1 VEGRREAR
9 ERALELLYEA
19 YAKDQSVPEVLV
31 ALPVR
36 PDDYTTELVRGVHAH
51 RAVLDERIERNAKEG
66 WSLAR
71 MPVIDL
77 ALLRLAAYELEFQP
91 DVPVG
96 VVIDEAVSLAKQ
108 FSTDEA
114 GRFVNGVLAT
124 IAVEVRPDP

>member
-19 YAKDQSVPEVLV
+19 YAKDQSVTEVLL

-36 PDDYTTELVRGVHAH
+36 PDEYATELVRGVHAN
-51 RAVLDERIERNAKEG
+51 RAALDERIAAHAKQG
-66 WSLAR
+66 WSLER

-77 ALLRLAAYELEFQP
+77 TLLRLAAFELEFRP
-91 DVPVG
+91 DVPLA
-96 VVIDEAVSLAKQ
+96 VVIDEAVELAKQ

-114 GRFVNGVLAT
+114 GRFVNGVLAA
-124 IAVEVRPDP
+124 IAAEVR

>member
-1 VEGRREAR
+1 MEGRREAR

-19 YAKDQSVPEVLV
+19 YAKDQPVTEILV

-36 PDDYTTELVRGVHAH
+36 PDQYATDLVRGVHAN
-51 RAVLDERIERNAKEG
+51 RAALDERLARNVKEG

-77 ALLRLAAYELEFQP
+77 TLLRLAAYELEFEP
-91 DVPVG
+91 HVPLA

-108 FSTDEA
+108 FSSDDA
-114 GRFVNGVLAT
+114 GRFINGVLAS
-124 IAVEVRPDP
+124 IAAEVR

>member
-1 VEGRREAR
+1 MEGRREAR

-19 YAKDQSVPEVLV
+19 YAKDQPVTEVLV

-36 PDDYTTELVRGVHAH
+36 PDPYATELVRGVHAH
-51 RAVLDERIERNAKEG
+51 RADLDDRIARYAKEG
-66 WSLAR
+66 WSLER

-77 ALLRLAAYELEFQP
+77 TLLRLAAYELEFQP
-91 DVPVG
+91 DVPLA

-114 GRFVNGVLAT
+114 GRFVNGVLAS
-124 IAVEVRPDP
+124 IAAEVR